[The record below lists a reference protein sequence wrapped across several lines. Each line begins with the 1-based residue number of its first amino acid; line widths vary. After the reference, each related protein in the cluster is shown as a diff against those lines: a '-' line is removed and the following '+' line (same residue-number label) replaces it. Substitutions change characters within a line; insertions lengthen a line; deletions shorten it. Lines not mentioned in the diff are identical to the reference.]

1 MSTTQPNLASELASI
16 AAGAQSLDELLQH
29 RTRLGACALL
39 ATADALTFSKLRDL
53 LGETDGNLGA
63 NLRKLEDAKYVSVE
77 KRFVDRK
84 PQSTYTLTPAGR
96 SRLASHVAALQ
107 ALLGG

>member
-1 MSTTQPNLASELASI
+1 MSATDPNLSADLASK
-16 AAGAQSLDELLQH
+16 AASVQQLDDLLQH

-63 NLRKLEDAKYVSVE
+63 NLRKLEDAGYVTVE

-84 PQSTYTLTPAGR
+84 PQSTYTLTPKGR
-96 SRLASHVAALQ
+96 SHLTSHLAALQ
-107 ALLGG
+107 SLLGT